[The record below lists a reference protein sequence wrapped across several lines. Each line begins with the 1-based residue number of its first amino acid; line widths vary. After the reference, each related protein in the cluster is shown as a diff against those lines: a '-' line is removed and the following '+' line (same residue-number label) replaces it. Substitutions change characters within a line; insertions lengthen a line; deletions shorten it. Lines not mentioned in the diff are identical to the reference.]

1 MQEAVREA
9 TQEAIEEATRAAAS
23 KVAVW
28 IEEEVVAMPAPAT
41 VMSWDQIRP
50 MPMEW
55 SAIGSQLPCQAPPYS
70 AA

>member
-28 IEEEVVAMPAPAT
+28 IEEEVVAMPAPA
-41 VMSWDQIRP
+41 WDQIRP

>member
-28 IEEEVVAMPAPAT
+28 IEEEVVAMPAP
-41 VMSWDQIRP
+41 VWDQIRP

>member
-28 IEEEVVAMPAPAT
+28 IEEEVVAIPP
-41 VMSWDQIRP
+41 VMTWDQIRP